1 MKIIKQIQQE
11 YLENES
17 RLLLDIG
24 LLLEDQYNDRL
35 KEEDEETLRL
45 HKSMFTWKE
54 EYFLDISMSVDAWV
68 SGSVPVSLK
77 DFIVHAEGGDTGFD
91 YEIDPDDFDQT
102 SDQLLYDGHSIEV
115 DTGSIRLTDL
125 KMN

>member
-91 YEIDPDDFDQT
+91 YEIGPDDFDQT
-102 SDQLLYDGHSIEV
+102 GDQLLYDGHSIEV